1 MNDTDFIELRK
12 QMARKGFE
20 RSNFDQLLGMEFV
33 DIGEGWATLKLKMQD
48 KLKQPQG
55 ILHGGA
61 TATLIDTAMAFAVV
75 SRLAEGEKAATVNL
89 TVHYLRSVTDGEIVC
104 TARVIKA
111 GKKLL
116 TVSAEVINGEEKLIA
131 AALSTYSKV

>member
-75 SRLAEGEKAATVNL
+75 LRLAEGEKAATVNL